1 MISMAHGLY
10 HSVDDNL
17 VCVLDSLL
25 WDLLAWC
32 LASNLIIILHS
43 IYSSVDLVTTV
54 IRQCPLLEIDDVRN
68 ILITE
73 SC

>member
-1 MISMAHGLY
+1 MVSVAHGLY
-10 HSVDDNL
+10 HSIDDNL
-17 VCVLDSLL
+17 VCVLNSLL

-32 LASNLIIILHS
+32 LASNLIILHS
-43 IYSSVDLVTTV
+43 IYSSVELGTTV